1 MIEQAKSTTLISVCS
16 LNMNR
21 SNTAMH
27 AAMYII
33 AQSENPVF
41 DIFLVQEPW
50 WEKINQEYRTVSFSG
65 WQTILPKNPI
75 GTVEQ
80 PRVAAYYCNDRFP
93 WRWKGP

>member
-16 LNMNR
+16 LNVNR
-21 SNTAMH
+21 SNAATH

-33 AQSENPVF
+33 TQSENPVF

-65 WQTILPKNPI
+65 WQTILLKNPI
-75 GTVEQ
+75 GTVE
-80 PRVAAYYCNDRFP
+80 
-93 WRWKGP
+93 